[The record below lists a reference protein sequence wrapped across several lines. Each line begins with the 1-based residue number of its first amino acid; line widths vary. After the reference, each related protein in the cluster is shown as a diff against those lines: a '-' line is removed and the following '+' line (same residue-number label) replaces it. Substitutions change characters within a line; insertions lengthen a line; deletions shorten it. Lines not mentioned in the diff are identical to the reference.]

1 MNKFFTLHSVAS
13 GVWAAIVIP
22 GSGAL
27 GNAAIVDL
35 GDITVV
41 VDTFSLP
48 QAAQILR
55 ETAEQLTGNPVKYIV
70 NTHFHG
76 DHHYGNQVFTDSQ
89 IITTDL
95 TREILT
101 KLGAPEV
108 EVWQEGLQ
116 KQIAALTKGMQAAQD
131 IRLQT
136 AYANEIADKAALLA
150 AVPGILRKTAAI
162 TFLDKLIIHG
172 SARSLTLLTFGGGHT
187 DSDAFVYIEDA
198 KVLIAG
204 DLVLSNSHPAMLSG
218 FPAAWIEIL
227 QRIGQEL
234 NFSLVIPGHGEVTD
248 RSSVGEM
255 ISYLSEIQIYA
266 AQAAASGESADLWM
280 ARGIPEPFAEWQMS
294 HVFEWNFRWLFKQ
307 FVNEKRGEGND

>member
-1 MNKFFTLHSVAS
+1 LNKFFTLHSVAS

-35 GDITVV
+35 GDFTVV

-48 QAAQILR
+48 EAAQILR
-55 ETAEQLTGNPVKYIV
+55 ETAGQLTGKPVKYIV

-76 DHHYGNQVFTDSQ
+76 DHHYGNQVFEDSQ

-101 KLGAPEV
+101 KEGPPEV
-108 EVWQEGLQ
+108 EVWQNGLQ
-116 KQIAALTKGMQAAQD
+116 KQIAVLSKGMHAAQD

-136 AYANEIADKAALLA
+136 AFANEIADKAALLA
-150 AVPGILRKTAAI
+150 AVPAIRRRTAAL
-162 TFLDKLIIHG
+162 TFSDKLMIHG
-172 SARSLTLLTFGGGHT
+172 TARSLTLLTFGGGHT

-204 DLVLSNSHPAMLSG
+204 DLVLSKSHPAMLSG

-234 NFSLVIPGHGEVTD
+234 EFSLLIPGHGEVTD
-248 RSSVGEM
+248 RSSIGEM
-255 ISYLSEIQIYA
+255 ISYLTEIQIYA
-266 AQAAASGESADLWM
+266 EQAAASGESADSWM
-280 ARGIPEPFAEWQMS
+280 ARGIPVPFAEWQMS

-307 FVNEKRGEGND
+307 YVNEKRGEGND

>member
-1 MNKFFTLHSVAS
+1 MNKFFTLHSVAT

-35 GDITVV
+35 GDFTVV

-48 QAAQILR
+48 EAAQILR
-55 ETAEQLTGNPVKYIV
+55 ETAGQLTGKPVKYIV

-76 DHHYGNQVFTDSQ
+76 DHHYGNQVFEDSQ

-101 KLGAPEV
+101 KEGPPEV
-108 EVWQEGLQ
+108 EVWQNGLQ
-116 KQIAALTKGMQAAQD
+116 KQIAVLSKGMHAAQD

-136 AYANEIADKAALLA
+136 AFANEIADKAALLA
-150 AVPGILRKTAAI
+150 AVPAIRRRTAAL
-162 TFLDKLIIHG
+162 TFSDKLMIHG
-172 SARSLTLLTFGGGHT
+172 TVRSLTLLTFGGGHT

-204 DLVLSNSHPAMLSG
+204 DLVLSKSHPAMLSG

-234 NFSLVIPGHGEVTD
+234 EFSLVIPGHGEVTD
-248 RSSVGEM
+248 RSSIGEM
-255 ISYLSEIQIYA
+255 ISYLTEIQIYA
-266 AQAAASGESADLWM
+266 EQAAASGESADSWM
-280 ARGIPEPFAEWQMS
+280 ARGIPVPFAEWQMS

-307 FVNEKRGEGND
+307 YVNEKRGESDD

>member
-27 GNAAIVDL
+27 GNAAVVDL

-41 VDTFSLP
+41 VDTFCLP
-48 QAAQILR
+48 EAAGILR
-55 ETAEQLTGNPVKYIV
+55 ESALELTGKPVKYIV

-76 DHHYGNQVFTDSQ
+76 DHHYGNQMFADSL

-101 KLGAPEV
+101 KEGAPEV

-116 KQIAALTKGMQAAQD
+116 KQIEGLTKGMHAAQD
-131 IRLQT
+131 LRLQSAF
-136 AYANEIADKAALLA
+136 AYEIADKAALLA
-150 AVPGILRKTAAI
+150 AVPGIRRRTAAL
-162 TFLDKLIIHG
+162 TFSDKLMIHG
-172 SARSLTLLTFGGGHT
+172 TARSLTLLTFGGGHT

-204 DLVLSNSHPAMLSG
+204 DLVLSKSHPAMLSG

-234 NFSLVIPGHGEVTD
+234 DFSLVIPGHGEVTD
-248 RSSVGEM
+248 HSSIGEM
-255 ISYLSEIQIYA
+255 ISYLTEIQIYA
-266 AQAAASGESADLWM
+266 EQAAASGESADFWM
-280 ARGIPEPFAEWQMS
+280 ARGIPIPFAEWQMS
-294 HVFEWNFRWLFKQ
+294 HVFEWNFRWLYKQ